1 MAWSSD
7 ARRPETDLAR
17 IGLGVRYELRD
28 CFGWNRRIYHHDERE
43 ADELRKVTRHLS
55 FNRPIRPAIRMEFSV
70 HTGQRNAENASCSV
84 SYIFIKLLKPLVSRT
99 SITGPL
105 ALQILSSPRFPC
117 NNLAPRRITRRPAL
131 LKYSSPARLRRTRLC
146 SPFAIFTMR
155 SPASPD
161 EVLSRLPLMSTT
173 STSWILRVSIFI
185 GAS

>member
-1 MAWSSD
+1 
-7 ARRPETDLAR
+7 
-17 IGLGVRYELRD
+17 
-28 CFGWNRRIYHHDERE
+28 
-43 ADELRKVTRHLS
+43 
-55 FNRPIRPAIRMEFSV
+55 MEFSV

-84 SYIFIKLLKPLVSRT
+84 SYTFIKLLKPLVSRT
-99 SITGPL
+99 SLTGPL

-131 LKYSSPARLRRTRLC
+131 LTYSSSARLSRTRLC

-173 STSWILRVSIFI
+173 STSWILRGSSLAPPECSVRQIQLILPCFSLQIDFYGGHRCGGSRHGLSAPFRPGLTAHKPTWALGIPRHLMSILPMC
-185 GAS
+185 G